1 MQNPL
6 KKKKKMI
13 RYSLLFLIV
22 WTQLSF
28 AQQTKAQLE
37 KVSEK
42 GFYRIR
48 VSPEIRSASKINL
61 GDLRIFDS
69 KKKEVPYLIKT
80 QLQPIQTNHFETFTI
95 LSKST
100 IAKKSSSVIVENPEL
115 KISQLTLIIAN
126 SDTNKKLS
134 ISGSNDQKQW
144 FGIANSIELFEMND
158 PNSTQVTQTIDF
170 PQCSYQFLKIDFDDT
185 KTLPVNVLQI
195 GTINSSFSSSQW
207 EEIQPKN
214 RFITQ
219 LPREKKTLH
228 QIVLNQ
234 PQSIEKLIIKV
245 KQPTLFNREV
255 RVYTSETI
263 KKNNAT
269 TTNQETVAQFTLSSK
284 DTNEFDLVPD
294 KTSEL
299 YIEITNGDNPPLEI
313 ESIQLYQKPLFLIAE
328 LNPNE
333 EYTIVTGDEQLFAP
347 SYDLAHFE
355 NEIKNIVGE
364 IKMTKAKQE
373 IIEKKVSPTKSF
385 WQQPWFIW
393 LCIIVAGITIL
404 YFSIGLVKDLKK

>member
-1 MQNPL
+1 
-6 KKKKKMI
+6 MI
-13 RYSLLFLIV
+13 RYSLFFLV
-22 WTQLSF
+22 VLTQLCF
-28 AQQTKAQLE
+28 GQQTKAQLE

-80 QLQPIQTNHFETFTI
+80 QLQPIQTSQFEAFPI

-100 IAKKSSSVIVENPEL
+100 IAKKSSSVIVENPES
-115 KISQLTLIIAN
+115 KISQLTFIIAN

-144 FGIANSIELFEMND
+144 FGIANSIELFDMND

-219 LPREKKTLH
+219 LPREKNTLH
-228 QIVLNQ
+228 QIVLNR

-284 DTNEFDLVPD
+284 GTNEFDLVPD

-333 EYTIVTGDEQLFAP
+333 EYTVVTADEQLFAP

-355 NEIKNIVGE
+355 NEIKNILGE
-364 IKMTKAKQE
+364 IKMTNSQQE
-373 IIEKKVSPTKSF
+373 ITEKKTSPTKSF
-385 WQQPWFIW
+385 WQQPWFMW

-404 YFSIGLVKDLKK
+404 YFSIGLAKDLKK